1 MRNPGL
7 DVLRAI
13 AVILV
18 LARHS
23 NLNFWLT
30 KFGWLGVDLFFVLSG
45 FLVAGLLF
53 AEYKK
58 HGAIDLK
65 RFLVKRA
72 FKILPP
78 FYVFLGISLLFESV
92 YGSGPLITPKLRNEV
107 LYVQSYLPGKWPHTW
122 SLALEVHFYLLLAA
136 LAALISSIRVK
147 IKPFAA
153 ISFFLC
159 LLLAGFLL
167 RLHYSFPH
175 RQESFFAFFQSHL
188 RADGIIFGV
197 LLAYLYHFTSY
208 TSLPA
213 NNKISSFLIGLA
225 LIAPA
230 FYFQGGSFFMN
241 TTGLT
246 LVNCGF
252 MILVFLSLDLA
263 KGLQGSLKHLRF
275 PAKTLAFIGLHSYS
289 VYLWHLHAKDV
300 LYHYFSFDE
309 KLMTVLYVLF
319 AIITGIGM
327 SFLVEK
333 TCLKLREM
341 LYPGKT
347 NPLI

>member
-1 MRNPGL
+1 MFSFAGMRNPGL

-92 YGSGPLITPKLRNEV
+92 YGSGPLITPKLR
-107 LYVQSYLPGKWPHTW
+107 
-122 SLALEVHFYLLLAA
+122 
-136 LAALISSIRVK
+136 
-147 IKPFAA
+147 
-153 ISFFLC
+153 
-159 LLLAGFLL
+159 
-167 RLHYSFPH
+167 
-175 RQESFFAFFQSHL
+175 
-188 RADGIIFGV
+188 
-197 LLAYLYHFTSY
+197 
-208 TSLPA
+208 
-213 NNKISSFLIGLA
+213 
-225 LIAPA
+225 
-230 FYFQGGSFFMN
+230 
-241 TTGLT
+241 
-246 LVNCGF
+246 
-252 MILVFLSLDLA
+252 
-263 KGLQGSLKHLRF
+263 
-275 PAKTLAFIGLHSYS
+275 
-289 VYLWHLHAKDV
+289 
-300 LYHYFSFDE
+300 
-309 KLMTVLYVLF
+309 
-319 AIITGIGM
+319 
-327 SFLVEK
+327 
-333 TCLKLREM
+333 EM